1 VRSRVETLYRD
12 VLRFADGSTTGFLQ
26 ILVAAAQKNTFQR
39 IISCPIYPVPA
50 KSAGL
55 HLAVD
60 QFLEMIHCSGA
71 HVPTLLARI
80 FLSVRQLKERK
91 RTGTFFTAASVAE
104 WALAKGLLTSSDDV
118 CDAGAGTGVFADAI
132 LRNGQPI
139 RSYVGVENDP
149 VLALCAAHALEAL
162 NAPECY
168 KLWYANFLLL
178 GKTDFTAR
186 GLAVPTAVIA
196 NPPFVRS
203 SNLTGRARIR
213 AALKSSLGVSVP
225 SLAGS
230 GSYFIS
236 RAADLAGASTSV
248 ESRPKSRL
256 LFFLPK
262 EAAGAAHVQQLL
274 DDLRRA
280 HGWACRQFE
289 IPNKQ
294 TGVDRH
300 ASNSLA
306 LFFLLEQVPPATAPR
321 SRKSA
326 PRACLQDVVRIKRGI
341 STGFNDF
348 FVLTDEEV
356 KRRKIPKKR
365 LSEVLPTRISIKTK
379 RFSKADWD
387 QLRLSNHPC
396 WLLTLPRGEIEN
408 FEQAI
413 QEYLK
418 EGLRRGVHE
427 TPTAKAYR
435 TWFSI
440 PVPESPPDVFVTYL
454 FRGLPRFILNDA
466 GVLNLTN
473 ILGGRFVSAV
483 PEARRRELIVDSLNT
498 QPKHWMKAG
507 RQYKGGLMKIEPR
520 ELCRLPIDSSLL
532 KLFNRKKPTAVPR
545 SLFD

>member
-1 VRSRVETLYRD
+1 VRSRAETLYRD
-12 VLRFADGSTTGFLQ
+12 VLRFADGSTKGLLQ
-26 ILVAAAQKNTFQR
+26 ILVASAQKSTYQR
-39 IISCPIYPVPA
+39 IVSCPTYPVPA
-50 KSAGL
+50 NSAGL

-60 QFLEMIHCSGA
+60 QFLEMIHSSGV

-168 KLWYANFLLL
+168 RLWYANFLLL

-203 SNLTGRARIR
+203 RNLTGRARIR
-213 AALKSSLGVSVP
+213 AALKSSLGVTVP

-236 RAADLAGASTSV
+236 RAADLAGAPKSA
-248 ESRPKSRL
+248 EGRPKGKL

-262 EAAGAAHVQQLL
+262 EAAGAAHVQRLL
-274 DDLRRA
+274 DDLRRT
-280 HGWACRQFE
+280 HGWTSQQFA

-300 ASNSLA
+300 ASNALA
-306 LFFLLEQVPPATAPR
+306 LFFLFEQTASATAPR
-321 SRKSA
+321 PRESV
-326 PRACLQDVVRIKRGI
+326 PRACLQDVVHVKRGI
-341 STGFNDF
+341 STGFNEF

-356 KRRKIPKKR
+356 RRRKILKKR
-365 LSEVLPTRISIKTK
+365 LCKVLPTRISIKTK
-379 RFSKADWD
+379 QFSEADWD

-396 WLLTLPRGEIEN
+396 WLLALPKGEIED
-408 FEQAI
+408 FEPAI

-427 TPTAKAYR
+427 TPTAKTYR
-435 TWFSI
+435 AWFSI
-440 PVPESPPDVFVTYL
+440 PVPSSTPDVFVTYL
-454 FRGLPRFILNDA
+454 FRGVPRFILNDA

-483 PEARRRELIVDSLNT
+483 PEAKRRELIVDSLNA
-498 QPKHWMKAG
+498 QAKHWTKAG
-507 RQYKGGLMKIEPR
+507 RQYKGGLMKIEPK

-532 KLFNRKKPTAVPR
+532 KLFDWKKPKAVPR